1 MELRNAKE
9 VIRKFRNYVIQQSRS
24 NLTKRMKNN
33 SNFLY
38 NSLKSTEDF
47 DDETGYALIGFSM
60 AEYGQYVDQGV
71 KGAFPGL
78 VKNGVQK
85 APRSKFKFTN
95 KRPPARELILWA
107 KQRGLKL
114 RDKQGRFAKGGY
126 NTLGFLLA
134 RSIYAQGIR
143 PTLFFTKPFEAAF
156 KKYIENDL
164 AEAYAVDVDTIID
177 YNIKKIK

>member
-1 MELRNAKE
+1 MELKNANE
-9 VIRKFRNYVIQQSRS
+9 VIEKFRKYVIQQSRS
-24 NLTKRMKNN
+24 NLSKKRKNN
-33 SNFLY
+33 TTFLY
-38 NSLKSTEDF
+38 NSLKSSVEQDNS
-47 DDETGYALIGFSM
+47 GYTIIGFSM
-60 AEYGQYVDQGV
+60 ADYGQFVDQGV

-78 VKNGVQK
+78 VKGGVQK
-85 APRSKFKFTN
+85 APNSPYFFKN

-143 PTLFFTKPFEAAF
+143 PTLFFTKPFESAF
-156 KKYIENDL
+156 KKYIETDL
-164 AEAYAVDVDTIID
+164 VKAFSEDIDTIID